1 MHNPWIVLRMAIVL
15 AAGASG
21 VAQDAPIQIAAAQSR
36 IVIGPVL
43 AVVKSGSKI
52 EVLVKETFLTSGSEG
67 MTVGEPTQYTV
78 EVRAVD
84 GKMAPETRLG
94 KELNE
99 GPIKVTTNVLFDVKA
114 GVTWKNKVFPSELYD
129 MSQPGKYLI
138 QVTRRSVKSNTITV
152 TVVPF

>member
-1 MHNPWIVLRMAIVL
+1 MQNPWFVLRMAIVL
-15 AAGASG
+15 AVGATG

-36 IVIGPVL
+36 IVIGPAP
-43 AVVKSGSKI
+43 AVVKSGAKI
-52 EVLVKETFLTSGSEG
+52 EVIVRETFVTSGFEG
-67 MTVGEPTQYTV
+67 MTVGEPTHYAV
-78 EVRAVD
+78 EVRAD
-84 GKMAPETRLG
+84 GKMAAETRLG

-99 GPIKVTTNVLFDVKA
+99 SPIKVTTNVLFDVKA

-152 TVVPF
+152 TVVP